1 MIRMT
6 AEIELLPG
14 TGEIQTNMISISPA
28 GNNISSNISEV
39 VSVRK
44 TGSNPFLFGISKL
57 GSGATFSG
65 GEGYFIGS
73 QPSNESGN
81 FTTPYS
87 VSFEIFYDGLSSIA
101 PNFSIVFDAYN
112 NAYPK
117 NITVSYVGESQG
129 TPIQFVNETPYFVF
143 NSSEQ
148 ITLNSNHRINFTV
161 TISDWSMPGY
171 PLRIQGIYTGLYIY
185 GNRQNMLSLSAPIK
199 DRSNNEQPSYGIISN
214 AGSLSLVDGTGEIKE
229 YARMGLLTT
238 DLDVSLTLED
248 TITKKHQSIGKFKTN
263 KWSYDNMNYEVNIE
277 LKDDLEQIQEIN
289 IPNQFELYYFNDSE
303 GNIVVEDKTAY
314 YIYTQ
319 LKSLTTTNEFWNE
332 PSDFVN
338 YLNSFTVKNY
348 YLVKGTLWEQWNKFC
363 IFIQAHMYEQDKQ
376 IKFTYNIG

>member
-6 AEIELLPG
+6 AEIELLKG
-14 TGEIQTNMISISPA
+14 SGEINTQSISISPA
-28 GNNISSNISEV
+28 GNNISADIADV

-57 GSGATFSG
+57 GAGATFSG

-73 QPSNESGN
+73 TPSNSSGN

-87 VSFEIFYDGLSSIA
+87 VSFEIFYDGVSSVT
-101 PNFSIVFDAYN
+101 PNFSMVFDTYN

-143 NSSEQ
+143 NSSEE
-148 ITLNSNHRINFTV
+148 ITLNSNHKITFTV
-161 TISDWSMPGY
+161 TISDWSAAGY

-199 DRSNNEQPSYGIISN
+199 DRSDNEQPSYGIISN

-263 KWSYDNMNYEVNIE
+263 KWSYDNMNYEVTIE
-277 LKDDLEQIQEIN
+277 LKDDIERLQNIKYSGDPLAGNRTFISIYWNLIIGLSSYGYTIITDGFARSILDNISGNHIYLDSGTYWEQLTKFCDIVGLHIYENENKEI
-289 IPNQFELYYFNDSE
+289 
-303 GNIVVEDKTAY
+303 IVY
-314 YIYTQ
+314 
-319 LKSLTTTNEFWNE
+319 
-332 PSDFVN
+332 SDF
-338 YLNSFTVKNY
+338 
-348 YLVKGTLWEQWNKFC
+348 G
-363 IFIQAHMYEQDKQ
+363 
-376 IKFTYNIG
+376 G

>member
-57 GSGATFSG
+57 GAGATFSG

-101 PNFSIVFDAYN
+101 PNFSIVFDTYN

-148 ITLNSNHRINFTV
+148 ITLNSNHRITFTV

-199 DRSNNEQPSYGIISN
+199 DRSDNEQPSYGIISN

-229 YARMGLLTT
+229 YACMGLLTT

-248 TITKKHQSIGKFKTN
+248 TITKKYQSIGKFKTN
-263 KWSYDNMNYEVNIE
+263 KWSYDNMNYEVTIE
-277 LKDDLEQIQEIN
+277 LKDDLEQMQEIN

-303 GNIVVEDKTAY
+303 GNMVVEDKTAY

-319 LKSLTTTNEFWNE
+319 LKALTTTNEFWHE
-332 PSDFVN
+332 PSDFVD
-338 YLNSFTVKNY
+338 YLNRFTVKNY
-348 YLVKGTLWEQWNKFC
+348 YLLKDTLWEQWNKFC
-363 IFIQAHMYEQDKQ
+363 IFIHVHMYEQDKQ

>member
-14 TGEIQTNMISISPA
+14 TGEIQTDTISISPA

-57 GSGATFSG
+57 GSGATFSS
-65 GEGYFIGS
+65 GEDYFIGS
-73 QPSNESGN
+73 EPSDENGTFATSH
-81 FTTPYS
+81 TL
-87 VSFEIFYDGLSSIA
+87 SFVIDYQGLSSA
-101 PNFSIVFDAYN
+101 AANFSIVFDTYHS
-112 NAYPK
+112 AYPK
-117 NITVSYVGESQG
+117 NIAVWYNSGSQIN
-129 TPIQFVNETPYFVF
+129 TLYFVNETPYFVF

-161 TISDWSMPGY
+161 TMSDWSAAGY

-199 DRSNNEQPSYGIISN
+199 DRSDNEQPSYGIISN
-214 AGSLSLVDGTGEIKE
+214 AGSLSIVDGTGEIKE

-263 KWSYDNMNYEVNIE
+263 KWSYNNMNYEVSIE
-277 LKDDLEQIQEIN
+277 LKDDLEYWQNIKIKSQELIRN
-289 IPNQFELYYFNDSE
+289 QNALKLYNDLLSFIPSKYEVQGLTQKQLNYIEKIEMPCYYWDS
-303 GNIVVEDKTAY
+303 
-314 YIYTQ
+314 
-319 LKSLTTTNEFWNE
+319 KSLWELWN
-332 PSDFVN
+332 DFFFFS
-338 YLNSFTVKNY
+338 LSK
-348 YLVKGTLWEQWNKFC
+348 
-363 IFIQAHMYEQDKQ
+363 MYENEEGTVIIYSD
-376 IKFTYNIG
+376 ING

>member
-14 TGEIQTNMISISPA
+14 YGEIQTNTISISPV

-73 QPSNESGN
+73 QPSDSNGN

-87 VSFEIFYDGLSSIA
+87 VSFEIFYAGLSSIA
-101 PNFSIVFDAYN
+101 PNFSIVFDTYN

-129 TPIQFVNETPYFVF
+129 TPIQFVNETLYFVF

-148 ITLNSNHRINFTV
+148 ITLNSNHKITFTV
-161 TISDWSMPGY
+161 TMSDWSAAGY
-171 PLRIQGIYTGLYIY
+171 PLRIQGIYTGLWIY

-199 DRSNNEQPSYGIISN
+199 DRSDNEQPSYGIISN

-263 KWSYDNMNYEVNIE
+263 KWSYDNMNYEVTIE
-277 LKDDLEQIQEIN
+277 LKDDIERLQNIKYSGDPLAGNRTFISIYGNLIIGLSSYGYTIITDGFARSILDNISGNHIYLDSGTYWEQLTKFCDIVGLHIYENENKEI
-289 IPNQFELYYFNDSE
+289 
-303 GNIVVEDKTAY
+303 IVY
-314 YIYTQ
+314 
-319 LKSLTTTNEFWNE
+319 
-332 PSDFVN
+332 SDF
-338 YLNSFTVKNY
+338 
-348 YLVKGTLWEQWNKFC
+348 G
-363 IFIQAHMYEQDKQ
+363 
-376 IKFTYNIG
+376 G